1 MSDKWYMMSVVTKKM
16 IFTENVKDSDHF
28 FFFQPSMIDNVQDMI
43 KWIFGSITIGRTQKG
58 RTQNGRT
65 QNGRTQ
71 KGRKPL
77 SP

>member
-1 MSDKWYMMSVVTKKM
+1 MNDDKPTATYRESFQFWCCFHVSLY
-16 IFTENVKDSDHF
+16 F
-28 FFFQPSMIDNVQDMI
+28 FFAFAHQ
-43 KWIFGSITIGRTQKG
+43 GSITIGRTQKG

-65 QNGRTQ
+65 Q